1 MTDVDNDPSGSV
13 ETYRLLVGGQVQGVG
28 FRPYVYRLAHQY
40 TLSGWVRNLSGQVE
54 IMVQGRSESLVK
66 FADQLLAEAPP
77 LAFGQII
84 SQIASLEKKLEGF
97 TILSSTESAAS
108 DIHVPPDY
116 FVCDECLKEQQESS
130 DRRYRYPFINC
141 TQCGPRYTLISRLP
155 YDRPH
160 TTMAGFELCPDCQAE
175 YENPL
180 DRRFHAEPIACPAC
194 GPQLAFQGSDSS
206 IVTGNDEALAEGVH
220 MLREGKILAVKGIG
234 GYHLMC
240 DATNEEAV
248 SRLRTAKHRPHKPL
262 AVMFPKGDGLF
273 RLQREVVLNQY
284 QKEFLCGPMRPIV
297 LLKKREDSTL
307 PASISDGQDEL
318 GVMLPYS
325 PLHHLLLNDFG
336 GPVVAT
342 SANISGEPVLIDNI
356 EVAHRLAHVAD
367 AFLHH
372 DRTIARPADDPVF
385 REIAGE
391 MRPLRLGRGCTPLEI
406 TLPFTLSKPVLAVG
420 AHKKNS
426 VALAWDNRVVI
437 SPHIGD
443 MGTLRS
449 LVVFAQV
456 VKDLQA
462 LYGVTA
468 EVVVCDAHPGYAT
481 TKWANKCGLPVLK
494 VMHHHAHASAV
505 AGEFPLEENQL
516 VFTWDGTGLGEDG
529 ALWGGEALLGKPGYW
544 YRFAT
549 IKPFYLPGAEK
560 AGREPWRSA
569 AAVCW
574 ESGLQWQGTIKEA
587 ELLYQ
592 AWQRRINCPKTY
604 SVGRLFD
611 AAASLVGLLQ
621 TASFEGQGPMLLEAV
636 AVPGIVPVN
645 LPLQRN
651 GEGIWESD
659 WSPLLSVLTDE
670 SLSVAERAGCFHS
683 SMVHALLAQAIR
695 AREEHGI
702 KVIGLSGGVFQNK
715 ILSEQVVSL
724 LERHN
729 FIPRLAERV
738 PCNDSGICFGQIVE
752 VAGKL

>member
-1 MTDVDNDPSGSV
+1 MTDVDNDPSDLV
-13 ETYRLLVGGQVQGVG
+13 ETHRLLVGGQVQGVG
-28 FRPYVYRLAHQY
+28 FRPFVYRLAHQY
-40 TLSGWVRNLSGQVE
+40 TLSGWIRNLSGQVE
-54 IMVQGRSESLVK
+54 IMIQGQSESLAK
-66 FADQLLAEAPP
+66 FANQLLAEAPS
-77 LAFGQII
+77 LAKGHII
-84 SQIASLEKKLEGF
+84 SRIASFETKREGF
-97 TILSSTESAAS
+97 VILSSTENAAS

-116 FVCDECLKEQQESS
+116 FVCDDCLDELQDPSN
-130 DRRYRYPFINC
+130 RRYRYPFINC

-160 TTMAGFELCPDCQAE
+160 TTMAGFVLCPDCQAE

-180 DRRFHAEPIACPAC
+180 DRRFHAEPVACAVC
-194 GPQLAFQGSDSS
+194 GPKLAFQGSDSWVV
-206 IVTGNDEALAEGVH
+206 IGNDEALAAGVH

-262 AVMFPKGDGLF
+262 AVMFSMDDDF
-273 RLQREVVLNQY
+273 SRLRREVVLNQY

-297 LLKKREDSTL
+297 LLKMREDSTL
-307 PASISDGQDEL
+307 PGAILAGLDEL

-325 PLHHLLLNDFG
+325 PLHHLLLKDFG
-336 GPVVAT
+336 RPVVAT
-342 SANISGEPVLIDNI
+342 SANISGEPVLIDNA
-356 EVAHRLAHVAD
+356 EAAHRLAHVAD

-372 DRTIARPADDPVF
+372 DRPIARPADDPVF
-385 REIAGE
+385 REIAGK
-391 MRPLRLGRGCTPLEI
+391 MRPLRLGRGCTPLEM

-420 AHKKNS
+420 AHMKNS
-426 VALAWDNRVVI
+426 VALAWDNRIVI

-456 VKDLQA
+456 IKDLQA

-481 TKWANKCGLPVLK
+481 SRWASKCGLPVLK
-494 VMHHHAHASAV
+494 VLHHHAHASAL
-505 AGEFPLEENQL
+505 AGEFPLSEKQL
-516 VFTWDGTGLGEDG
+516 IFTWDGTGLGEDG
-529 ALWGGEALLGKPGYW
+529 ALWGGEALLGNPGNW
-544 YRFAT
+544 YRIAT
-549 IKPFYLPGAEK
+549 FKRFYLPGGEK

-569 AAVCW
+569 AAICW
-574 ESGLQWQGTIKEA
+574 ESGLPWEGAIEDSDLT
-587 ELLYQ
+587 YQ
-592 AWQRRINCPKTY
+592 AWKRRINSPKTS

-611 AAASLVGLLQ
+611 AAASLIGLVQ
-621 TASFEGQGPMLLEAV
+621 TASFEGQGPMLLEAIAAPCV
-636 AVPGIVPVN
+636 VPVN
-645 LPLQRN
+645 LPLHRN

-659 WSPLLSVLTDE
+659 WSPLISVLTDE
-670 SLSVAERAGCFHS
+670 SLPVAERAGCFLS
-683 SMVHALLAQAIR
+683 SMAHALLAQAIC

-715 ILSEQVVSL
+715 ILSEQVVLL
-724 LERHN
+724 LEQNN

-738 PCNDSGICFGQIVE
+738 PCNDAGIGFGQIID